1 MRALLFAHGDPPSRS
16 LVESLRAGANL
27 IVAADGGANLALE
40 YGVAVDAAIGD
51 LDSVSDAVRA
61 TLPAAAFHLD
71 ADPDRTDLQ
80 KAIDFCLGRGV
91 TAIDVVAAGGGR
103 ADHALANLAVLSLY
117 RGRTRL
123 TIHDDLFAISLVNGG
138 ATIARP
144 PGTVVSLVA
153 IGECTG
159 VTTSGLRWDLRSA
172 TLPFSP
178 LGIHNEVAVSPASV
192 TVSGGDLLL
201 FEGRWVEK
209 HR

>member
-1 MRALLFAHGDPPSRS
+1 MRALIFAHGDPPSRS

-51 LDSVSDAVRA
+51 LDSVNDAVRSA
-61 TLPAAAFHLD
+61 LPTAAFHLD
-71 ADPDRTDLQ
+71 ADPNRTDLQ
-80 KAIDFCLGRGV
+80 KAIQFCLDRGA
-91 TAIDVVAAGGGR
+91 TEIDVVAAGGGR
-103 ADHALANLAVLSLY
+103 ADHALANLAVLTLY
-117 RGRTRL
+117 RGLARL
-123 TIHDDLFAISLVNGG
+123 TIHDDLFAISRVDER
-138 ATIARP
+138 ATITRP

-159 VTTSGLRWDLRSA
+159 VTTTGLRWDLRSA
-172 TLPFSP
+172 TLAFSP
-178 LGIHNEVAVSPASV
+178 LGIHNEVVASPASV
-192 TVSGGDLLL
+192 TVAAGDLLL